1 MYLNHDAARLFLD
14 DRQRELISQSTWMY
28 QLKKVENSQELQFSY
43 RSITE
48 MMELLRSRLMINWD
62 QKGLNIASQSGNKS
76 QDCQASPEECQP
88 CWVSEIYSADEHPDC
103 QDRPFDFKTI
113 YASGC

>member
-14 DRQRELISQSTWMY
+14 DRHRELISQSTLTD
-28 QLKKVENSQELQFSY
+28 QLMKVENSQELRFSS

-48 MMELLRSRLMINWD
+48 MLELLRSSLMINWD
-62 QKGLNIASQSGNKS
+62 KTRLNVTSQSGNKS

-88 CWVSEIYSADEHPDC
+88 C
-103 QDRPFDFKTI
+103 
-113 YASGC
+113 